1 MVSAYSLQMKE
12 SLADSFEEINADQ
25 AVPSVPDQTPGG
37 SAIYDLLFDDFF
49 CNPNPI
55 MLILR
60 HA

>member
-25 AVPSVPDQTPGG
+25 AVPSVP
-37 SAIYDLLFDDFF
+37 IYDLLFDDFF
-49 CNPNPI
+49 CNPKPI

-60 HA
+60 NA